1 VAFNASM
8 IKVDFF
14 RDYYNVVAPLLILLL
29 AILFGALG
37 VFKYNSKTL
46 EAVVLFNL
54 KREST
59 SDNKPGRV
67 AKQFQVNQ
75 TFLERVLLGEKA
87 ILKEYDSIKT
97 KFERKRFSTFG
108 FNLGGETK
116 MGSFGNNESTAL
128 KK

>member
-1 VAFNASM
+1 M

-46 EAVVLFNL
+46 EAVILFNL
-54 KREST
+54 KRENT

-108 FNLGGETK
+108 FNIGGETK
-116 MGSFGNNESTAL
+116 MGSFGTTEANTVAKN
-128 KK
+128 